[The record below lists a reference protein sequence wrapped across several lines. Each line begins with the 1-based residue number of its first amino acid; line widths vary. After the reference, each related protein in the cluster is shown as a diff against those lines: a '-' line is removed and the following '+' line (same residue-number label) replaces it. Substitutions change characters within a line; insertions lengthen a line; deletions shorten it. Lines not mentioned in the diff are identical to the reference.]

1 MSFVIDERL
10 TPLYVINIYDEHM
23 PLATVKRLFAEVDQL
38 LARQGK
44 FGVVMHYK
52 FDEAHPE
59 SDDFDKEFDGNLDDD
74 DHEHDHKHK
83 HEPGA
88 AKYQKAWLTANRD
101 RFAQDCVGIAIAS
114 ANSKFVAFYAPL
126 ANRIMSRM
134 YRCPGA
140 MFGDMDKAMTWVQA
154 RMPQPVESAASAMI
168 SAP

>member
-1 MSFVIDERL
+1 MSFTIDERL

-38 LARQGK
+38 LAREGK

-59 SDDFDKEFDGNLDDD
+59 SDDFDKDFDGDLDDD
-74 DHEHDHKHK
+74 DHHHHDPQHK
-83 HEPGA
+83 HEPGV
-88 AKYQKAWLTANRD
+88 AKYQKAWLVANRD
-101 RFAQDCVGIAIAS
+101 RFARDCVGMAIVS

-140 MFGDMDKAMTWVQA
+140 MFGDMGKAMTWVQA
-154 RMPQPVESAASAMI
+154 RMPQPVESTAM
-168 SAP
+168 